1 MKSISIL
8 ILAALYVACASEE
21 IVETP
26 PVLTEASSSPKPQA
40 EVSADIAWT
49 ARIKSNLEPAIES
62 KIGLRNRVDTY
73 GPNKPIRIVFLDL
86 PPRTVPKAMPN
97 GEIKNILNAKG
108 APSYIKV
115 LIRQLIEDMRLEVKG
130 FQMYNGKL
138 HPEKPTP
145 FQ

>member
-1 MKSISIL
+1 MKSISIV
-8 ILAALYVACASEE
+8 ILAALCVACAAEE

-26 PVLTEASSSPKPQA
+26 AAPAEAPTSPKPQA

-62 KIGLRNRVDTY
+62 KIGLRNRVETY
-73 GPNKPIRIVFLDL
+73 GKDNPIRIVFLDL
-86 PPRTVPKAMPN
+86 PPRTVPKALPN

-115 LIRQLIEDMRLEVKG
+115 LIRQLIEDMRLEITG
-130 FQMYNGKL
+130 FEMYNGKL